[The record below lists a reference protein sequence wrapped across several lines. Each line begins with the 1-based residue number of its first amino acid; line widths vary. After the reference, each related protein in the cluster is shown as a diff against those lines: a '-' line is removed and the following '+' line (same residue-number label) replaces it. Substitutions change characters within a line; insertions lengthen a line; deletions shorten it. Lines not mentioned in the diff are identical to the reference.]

1 MSESYRVLI
10 SDPLPPIVRKIL
22 EETGRIEVLEGQEPI
37 ATELPTIH
45 GWIIRSATTVDAAA
59 LDRATSL
66 RCICRAGAGV
76 DNIDRVAAGA
86 RDVVVMNTA
95 DANSNAAAEHT
106 IALMF
111 SLARQVP
118 AAARSMAEGRW
129 DRKSFVGV
137 ELAGKTLAV
146 IGLGKIGR
154 GVATKGR
161 GLGMR
166 VIGYDPITPEDVT
179 NPIGVER
186 FPLAE
191 IWSRADFLSAHVPLN
206 DKTRG
211 LIGRENLARCRD
223 GIHIINCSRG
233 GVVDPEALLEA
244 LESGR
249 VAGAGLDVYEV
260 EPLAEDSPLRTHP
273 RIVCTPHLGASTVE
287 AQENVGLMSA
297 EQTRDFL
304 LTGEVRNRV

>member
-22 EETGRIEVLEGQEPI
+22 EGTGRIEVLEGQEPI